1 MPGLMN
7 GSRRARMTPSI
18 VNYHQV
24 GIKSGLAPKAT
35 GPAVMFRAYN
45 IGGAQQFPTVPYNV
59 RGYAAQVAYL
69 KANKLVSV
77 NPAGSATVG
86 RKYPIA
92 RMNFI

>member
-7 GSRRARMTPSI
+7 GSRRARMTSSI
-18 VNYHQV
+18 VSYHQV

-35 GPAVMFRAYN
+35 GPSIMFRAYN
-45 IGGAQQFPTVPYNV
+45 MGGAQQTSTVPYNI
-59 RGYAAQVAYL
+59 RGYAAQVKYL
-69 KANKLVSV
+69 KDNKLVSV

-86 RKYPIA
+86 RRYPIA